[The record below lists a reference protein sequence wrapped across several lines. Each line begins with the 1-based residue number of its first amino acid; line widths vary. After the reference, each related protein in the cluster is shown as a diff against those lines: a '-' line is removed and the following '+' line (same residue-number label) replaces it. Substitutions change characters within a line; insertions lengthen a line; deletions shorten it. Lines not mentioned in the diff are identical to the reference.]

1 MEQFLMSDIYLDPAR
16 KHDAVILFDVT
27 DGNPN
32 GDPDN
37 SGAPRTDLE
46 TGHGIVTDVAL
57 KRKIRNVVPLL
68 APGRP
73 GYDIYVEAGVAL
85 EERHHRAY
93 TALGADSK
101 AKNKPIGQAR
111 DWMIEN
117 FYDVRMFGAVMAS
130 KLAPAGKTRGPVQLT
145 FARSTDPV
153 LIVENGIT
161 RVTQNRQADIDE
173 GQTTEMGSKWTIPY
187 ALYQGVI
194 HFSAPLADKAK
205 VTHDDLDIFWRA
217 VALMFEHDRAATRGE
232 MTLRGLYVFTHDD
245 ALGRAPAHQL
255 TELVTVSLATP
266 GPTTA
271 PPRHFRDY
279 RVSIDDEKIP
289 AGVSLTR
296 IVSS

>member
-1 MEQFLMSDIYLDPAR
+1 MSDVYLDPAR
-16 KHDAVILFDVT
+16 KHDAVLLFDVT
-27 DGNPN
+27 NGNPN

-37 SGAPRTDLE
+37 SGAPRTDPE

-68 APGRP
+68 ALGRP
-73 GYDIYVEAGVAL
+73 GYDIYVEADVAL

-93 TALGADSK
+93 TALGADPK
-101 AKNKPIGQAR
+101 AKTKPIAQAR

-145 FARSTDPV
+145 FATSIDPV
-153 LIVENGIT
+153 LVTENAIT
-161 RVTQNRQADIDE
+161 RVTQSRQADIDE

-187 ALYQGVI
+187 ALYQGII
-194 HFSAPLADKAK
+194 HISAPLAGKAK

-217 VALMFEHDRAATRGE
+217 ITMMFEHDRAATRGE
-232 MTLRGLYVFTHDD
+232 MTLRGLHVFTHDD
-245 ALGRAPAHQL
+245 ALGRAPAHKL
-255 TELVTVSLATP
+255 TELVTTRPAPERPAQT
-266 GPTTA
+266 

-279 RVSIDDEKIP
+279 HVTIDDTSIP
-289 AGVSLTR
+289 GGVTLTSL
-296 IVSS
+296 VSS

>member
-1 MEQFLMSDIYLDPAR
+1 MSDVYLDPAR
-16 KHDAVILFDVT
+16 KHDAVLLFDVT

-93 TALGADSK
+93 AALGADPK
-101 AKNKPIGQAR
+101 AKDRPIGQAR

-117 FYDVRMFGAVMAS
+117 FYDVRMFGALMAS
-130 KLAPAGKTRGPVQLT
+130 KLAPAGKTQGPVQLT
-145 FARSTDPV
+145 FARSIDPV
-153 LIVENGIT
+153 LVVENGIT

-187 ALYQGVI
+187 ALYQGVL
-194 HFSAPLADKAK
+194 HYSAPLAAKAK
-205 VTHDDLDIFWRA
+205 VTHDDLDTLWRA
-217 VALMFEHDRAATRGE
+217 ITLMFEHDRASTRGE
-232 MTLRGLYVFTHDD
+232 MTLRGLYIFTHDD
-245 ALGRAPAHQL
+245 ALGRAPAHKL
-255 TELVTVSLATP
+255 TELITISP
-266 GPTTA
+266 SPEQPTNT

-279 RVSIDDEKIP
+279 QVSINEDNIP
-289 AGVSLTR
+289 AGVTLTCM
-296 IVSS
+296 ISS